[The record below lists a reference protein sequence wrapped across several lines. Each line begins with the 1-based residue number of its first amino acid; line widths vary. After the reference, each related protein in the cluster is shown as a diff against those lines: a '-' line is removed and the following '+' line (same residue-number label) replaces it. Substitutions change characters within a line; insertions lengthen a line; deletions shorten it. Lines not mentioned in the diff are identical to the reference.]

1 MALGKNAKS
10 FLKWTSYSLILLL
23 LHALQASP
31 ALLSIGGI
39 KPVLVIPMAVS
50 VALFEN
56 EVGSGAFGLTAGLL
70 WDFSAG
76 KLFGFYGMALMICC
90 IGVSLLSMYFM
101 KVNLSN
107 AVLLSAG
114 TGFLLSVWNFVFYY
128 LIWGYGSAAISF
140 GRLMLVLVYTVV
152 LAGPIYLL
160 ARFVA
165 MRLNPVLRA

>member
-1 MALGKNAKS
+1 
-10 FLKWTSYSLILLL
+10 
-23 LHALQASP
+23 
-31 ALLSIGGI
+31 
-39 KPVLVIPMAVS
+39 
-50 VALFEN
+50 
-56 EVGSGAFGLTAGLL
+56 
-70 WDFSAG
+70 
-76 KLFGFYGMALMICC
+76 MALMICC

-160 ARFVA
+160 ARLVA